1 MAANSRSVPLAP
13 LLSISALLLPFM
25 GCSNFAPPAPS
36 WRDGLVAD
44 SPCYNVDLL
53 NGLDESSSDEV
64 RDLFDCVNHH
74 GHVAALE
81 PTAAGLDT
89 TTRDGVP
96 VGVATAQALNRL
108 ADTGLDPFAAIE
120 PAVELLRREDEP
132 LIDVLDIAIELSTGE
147 AAADVRL
154 GAVSYSSPEVLAGG
168 VLVPLDG
175 PLRAGAREL
184 LDDDLRLA
192 AELSDTLKSSDTARL
207 VHTLNSLV
215 QQKASKVAGP
225 RDRLLEGLGDVLA
238 HSRDTSNDHWSQAS
252 GDSLQDLMDALL
264 LGSNPTLD
272 AITPEARRILADD
285 TFRRRIVDR
294 LVELQEDGHLAE
306 LGDQVA
312 WMASVDTAGNPVSS
326 GDDSGLTRF
335 VRLLATTNRPMTCSV
350 PIFWGELDIDLG
362 NVSVTLLETIAD
374 WNPDNV
380 QGSAGLVSEVLGWSF
395 SEWALDG
402 IAESGNC
409 SAITPQVV
417 DDLAAVDLLGR
428 EEADDLV
435 VVFLALLVELR
446 DADNNHIPD
455 LADAATTLHNEGAVP
470 PLEEALKDAGP
481 SPFLDDVFALL
492 PVLAA
497 PQVNGL
503 SIPNGRPVDLDEAM
517 DALQG
522 VFEGSGGPSGWERTK
537 PLIQAVVS
545 EQGTFD
551 ALYNLSGPLT
561 ASNATLPDALG
572 LLPVIVE
579 LDPHLEI
586 LNTLGTLIGQEEV
599 ARPFLS
605 IVEQP
610 AITSSLLATQPQSD
624 QEEVPLAMVNRLVV
638 AGAVDDLL
646 SIIDLLLTD
655 LGSPDAP

>member
-1 MAANSRSVPLAP
+1 MAATTRCVPLVS
-13 LLSISALLLPFM
+13 LLSITALLVPFV
-25 GCSNFAPPAPS
+25 GCSNFAPAAPS

-64 RDLFDCVNHH
+64 RSLFDCVNHH
-74 GHVAALE
+74 GHVEALV
-81 PTAAGLDT
+81 PTAAGLDS

-108 ADTGLDPFAAIE
+108 ADSGLDPFAAIE

-132 LIDVLDIAIELSTGE
+132 LLEVLDIVVELSTGQ
-147 AAADVRL
+147 AAADVRA

-168 VLVPLDG
+168 ALVPLDG
-175 PLRAGAREL
+175 PLRAGATVL

-192 AELSDTLKSSDTARL
+192 AELSTTLKSSDTARL
-207 VHTLNSLV
+207 VHTLNSLI

-238 HSRDTSNDHWSQAS
+238 ESRNSSNDHWSGAS
-252 GDSLQDLMDALL
+252 GDSLHDLMDALT
-264 LGSNPTLD
+264 LGSSPTLE

-285 TFRRRIVDR
+285 TFRTRIVDR
-294 LVELQEDGHLAE
+294 LVELQEEGHLTE
-306 LGDQVA
+306 LGNQIA
-312 WMASVDTAGNPVSS
+312 WMASVDTDGNPVSS

-335 VRLLATTNRPMTCSV
+335 VRLLASTNRPMTCSV
-350 PIFWGELDIDLG
+350 PIFWGELEIDLG

-374 WNPDNV
+374 WNPNNV

-428 EEADDLV
+428 QEADDLV

-446 DADNNHIPD
+446 DADSNHIPD
-455 LADAATTLHNEGAVP
+455 LADAATTLHTEGAVP
-470 PLEEALKDAGP
+470 ALEEALKDAGP
-481 SPFLDDVFALL
+481 SPLLDDVFALL

-497 PQVNGL
+497 PQVHGL

-517 DALQG
+517 DALLG
-522 VFEGSGGPSGWERTK
+522 IFDGDGGPTGWERTK
-537 PLIQAVVS
+537 PLVQAIVS

-551 ALYNLSGPLT
+551 ALHNLSGPLT
-561 ASNATLPDALG
+561 ASNATLPNALH
-572 LLPVIVE
+572 LLPVVVE

-586 LNTLGTLIGQEEV
+586 LNTLGTLVGQEEV

-605 IVEQP
+605 IVEHP
-610 AITSSLLATQPQSD
+610 AITSSLLASQPVTE

-646 SIIDLLLTD
+646 SIIDLLLAD
-655 LGSPDAP
+655 IEAAQAP